1 MASEY
6 PQLPSLEDAPLQ
18 IFEDE
23 PELEVFEDVPEGFE
37 ENESDIEEDPIEDGI
52 QELTEE
58 VTGLMKQPEAFAK
71 KQDEFYDKITVLFE
85 KLLEKYHGKVVIV
98 NHKKTAFAVLLNLI
112 ARLKTNDPNSSK
124 HHKEINQNIGIND

>member
-58 VTGLMKQPEAFAK
+58 VTGLLKQPEAFAK
-71 KQDEFYDKITVLFE
+71 KLNKFYDKITVLFE
-85 KLLEKYHGKVVIV
+85 NILEKYHSRVVLI
-98 NHKKTAFAVLLNLI
+98 NHKKTGFAVLLNLI
-112 ARLKTNDPNSSK
+112 ARFRTNPN
-124 HHKEINQNIGIND
+124 